1 MKHANRKHPMITRP
15 GHLVSIFTAAGA
27 NYGAAD
33 NLISN
38 RNIKSEHASL
48 RSASPPRERDS
59 SPDWKVCVCGTM
71 HCLWGGVKPLLL

>member
-59 SPDWKVCVCGTM
+59 SPHWKVFMWHYALLV
-71 HCLWGGVKPLLL
+71 GGVKPLLL